1 MTGAGVTI
9 IFLWFGMAALL
20 FAAIPGLTLGFLIGL
35 FVKRR
40 DLSYLACFAIS
51 AIGAFITFRWL
62 MKQPNGPNAFD
73 PITLFVSLGA
83 LMIMSSIGAWLGR
96 KLAATAP
103 KAQ

>member
-1 MTGAGVTI
+1 MTGSGVTI
-9 IFLWFGMAALL
+9 IFLWFGVAALL
-20 FAAIPGLTLGFLIGL
+20 FAAIPGLTLGFLLGL

-40 DLSYLACFAIS
+40 DLSYLVCFAIS
-51 AIGAFITFRWL
+51 AIGAFITFRW
-62 MKQPNGPNAFD
+62 KQPNGPNAFG
-73 PITLFVSLGA
+73 PITLFVSIGA